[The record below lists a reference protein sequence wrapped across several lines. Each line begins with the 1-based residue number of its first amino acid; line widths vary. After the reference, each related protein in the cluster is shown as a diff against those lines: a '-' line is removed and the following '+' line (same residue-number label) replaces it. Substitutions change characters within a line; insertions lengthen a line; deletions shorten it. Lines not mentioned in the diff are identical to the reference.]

1 MSLIPFS
8 FNFSVACPVNSTGYV
23 ARYNNNE
30 ATVCSAAEITVYI
43 PSTDSFTTGTT
54 VYIDASL
61 NTPLTGF
68 TFISETVSATIWNLD
83 SSTGV
88 IGTSTGNAC

>member
-8 FNFSVACPVNSTGYV
+8 FNFSVACPVSSTGYLV
-23 ARYNNNE
+23 RYNNNE
-30 ATVCSAAEITVYI
+30 STVCSAAEVTVYI
-43 PSTDSFTTGTT
+43 QSTDSFTTGTT

-61 NTPLTGF
+61 NTALTGF
-68 TFISETVSATIWNLD
+68 SFISETISGTIWNIN

-88 IGTSTGNAC
+88 IGSSTGNSC